1 MLKIIIAV
9 EVLALLG
16 AVWQVAYWRARAL
29 RASHLYLLLAEKER
43 ELRVKLDA
51 TTDVPPARAST
62 PLRPGDRVCTTVA
75 LSALAATDILLITRY
90 TLDRAEPG
98 SALGEA
104 ARRVRA
110 IGERAADNLG
120 VAPHLHG
127 PGQLR

>member
-1 MLKIIIAV
+1 MSRMSVASN
-9 EVLALLG
+9 LARNSRSFSASRG
-16 AVWQVAYWRARAL
+16 YRGDARSARAL

-43 ELRVKLDA
+43 ELRAKLD
-51 TTDVPPARAST
+51 
-62 PLRPGDRVCTTVA
+62 
-75 LSALAATDILLITRY
+75 ATDILLITRY

-120 VAPHLHG
+120 VTPHPHG
-127 PGQLR
+127 PGLLR

>member
-1 MLKIIIAV
+1 LLKIIIAV

-43 ELRVKLDA
+43 ELRAKLD
-51 TTDVPPARAST
+51 
-62 PLRPGDRVCTTVA
+62 
-75 LSALAATDILLITRY
+75 ATDILLITRY

-120 VAPHLHG
+120 VTPHPHG
-127 PGQLR
+127 PGLLR